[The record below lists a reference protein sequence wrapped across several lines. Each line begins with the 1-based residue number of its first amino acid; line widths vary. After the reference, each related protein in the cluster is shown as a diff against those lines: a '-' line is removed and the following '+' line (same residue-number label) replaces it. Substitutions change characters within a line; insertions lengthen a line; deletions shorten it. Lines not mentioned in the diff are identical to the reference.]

1 MLARMAMVEFA
12 RDSTRR
18 SGVASTVYGPRD
30 QWPRHPQK
38 DLNEQAQKARSLG
51 WSAKPKESHGGFVLI
66 CPTGECRVRIDST
79 PRNPT
84 RKAKEVDRAIRHCS
98 HSSTHRESLQEA
110 LEYLGKAERLIRA
123 AEELL
128 RAKQLFGKAIELNTS
143 VDGAIECEDKAGELL
158 RAAGASDAGAADV
171 PQISECAERPLESA
185 RQELRARYVDK
196 PPHPEVDDA
205 WKRCKGLRDRLRELK
220 KQVQKE
226 EG

>member
-1 MLARMAMVEFA
+1 M
-12 RDSTRR
+12 
-18 SGVASTVYGPRD
+18 ASTVYGPRD

-66 CPTGECRVRIDST
+66 CPTGDCRVRIDST

-110 LEYLGKAERLIRA
+110 LEYLDKAERLIRA

-128 RAKQLFGKAIELNTS
+128 RAKQLFGKAIELELDTF
-143 VDGAIECEDKAGELL
+143 VEGAIECEEKAGELL
-158 RAAGASDAGAADV
+158 CAAGASDAGAADV

-205 WKRCKGLRDRLRELK
+205 WKRYKGLRDRLRGVK
-220 KQVQKE
+220 KRVRKG